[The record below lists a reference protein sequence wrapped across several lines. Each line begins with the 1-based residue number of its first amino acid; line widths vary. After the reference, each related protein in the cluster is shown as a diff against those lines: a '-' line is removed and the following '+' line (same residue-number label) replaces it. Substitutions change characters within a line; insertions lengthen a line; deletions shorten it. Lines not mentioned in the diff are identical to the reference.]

1 MTLKLPIFLVVTGD
15 QPADPDAP
23 STAEI
28 ATVVGDFGTGPVAA
42 NIFTDHELAERVAWQ
57 CVRGMTLGRDSDRTE
72 ADVGNSSR
80 SRTSKRHADWKYTI
94 DDPRTA
100 RRVRAWESTYADTAD
115 AVLEALAAA

>member
-42 NIFTDHELAERVAWQ
+42 NIFTDRALAERLALAMPPQEDGPWHLKTLATETD
-57 CVRGMTLGRDSDRTE
+57 VRHYVEL
-72 ADVGNSSR
+72 
-80 SRTSKRHADWKYTI
+80 TSKRHPDWKWVI
-94 DDPRTA
+94 DDPRLPSDPPGT
-100 RRVRAWESTYADTAD
+100 STYAETA